1 MGGRKDISQESRDTE
16 QATIT
21 NRLNM
26 LKGKNILVGLTGG
39 IAAYKTA
46 TIIRLLV
53 KEGAE
58 VKVVMSAHA
67 REFISPL
74 TLSTL
79 SKNPVLTEFYNPDN
93 GDWNSHVDLGLWAD
107 LFLIAPATANSIAKM
122 AAGIA
127 DNLLLTAYL
136 SAKCPVMVAP
146 AMDADMLNHPATKI
160 NLETL
165 KAFGNIILEPGSG
178 ELASGLTGKGRMAEP
193 EVIVKEIVKL
203 FSKKKINKP
212 LSGKKLLINAGPT
225 REPLDPVRF
234 ISNYSSG
241 KMGIA
246 LAEAAATY
254 GADVELVLGPV
265 NIVPE
270 NSSIR
275 VIKVTTA
282 ESMAAECVKRF
293 PKCEIAILAAAVA
306 DYTAVKVEK
315 EKIKK
320 GKDSITLTLKPT
332 ADIAASLGKLKKP
345 SQFLAGFALETNNEI
360 TNATAKLKSKN
371 LDIIVL
377 NSLKE
382 PGAGFEHS
390 TNKITIIDKYNN
402 IDKFELKS
410 KEEAA
415 RDILDKIVSMI
426 K

>member
-1 MGGRKDISQESRDTE
+1 
-16 QATIT
+16 
-21 NRLNM
+21 M
-26 LKGKNILVGLTGG
+26 LKGKNILVGVTGG

-46 TIIRLLV
+46 TIIRLLI

-67 REFISPL
+67 KEFITPL

-79 SKNPVLTEFYNPDN
+79 SKNPVLTEFYNPEN

-122 AAGIA
+122 AGGIA

-136 SAKCPVMVAP
+136 SAKCPIMVAP
-146 AMDADMLNHPATKI
+146 SMDADMLNHPATRI
-160 NLETL
+160 NIETI
-165 KAFGNIILEPGSG
+165 KAFGNIIMEPASG

-203 FSKKKINKP
+203 LSKKKINKP
-212 LSGKKLLINAGPT
+212 LIGKRLLINAGPT

-241 KMGIA
+241 RMGIA
-246 LAEAAATY
+246 LADAAAAY

-265 NIVPE
+265 SIVPE
-270 NSSIR
+270 NRSVR
-275 VIKVTTA
+275 VTRVTTA
-282 ESMAAECVKRF
+282 ESMASECITRF
-293 PKCEIAILAAAVA
+293 PKCDIAILSAAVA
-306 DYTAVKVEK
+306 DYSAVKVEE
-315 EKIKK
+315 EKMKK
-320 GKDSITLTLKPT
+320 GTDSITLTLKPT
-332 ADIAASLGKLKKP
+332 VDIAASLGKIKKA
-345 SQFLAGFALETNNEI
+345 SQLLAGFALETNNEI
-360 TNATAKLKSKN
+360 KNATAKLKRKN
-371 LDIIVL
+371 LDLIVL

-390 TNKITIIDKYNN
+390 TNRITIIDKYNN